1 MIFGNKI
8 LNRIR
13 CCKDVRPYVST
24 MMAFFALLLISF
36 SSNAQNTTDFGGML
50 TAEYQQ
56 SFGKFW
62 DVNVKEDLRFDH
74 DFSQYSRS
82 KTSIGFDY
90 KLKKYR
96 LLDGLKMG
104 VAFDY
109 INKYTEKRIY
119 RNRYRFSAHFTYK
132 YDYRNWEFT
141 FRTRY
146 QMMMH
151 DETHGYY
158 NYKMQHVWRNR
169 LSVEYHER
177 NSRWSYGLSGE
188 LIAVN
193 KDKDLFLESILLV
206 GNVDYRLTRRQ
217 YLSVFVRDYRD
228 IYITED
234 QIRTIYFGL
243 GWKFKH

>member
-1 MIFGNKI
+1 MIFGQKI
-8 LNRIR
+8 LKNLHFR
-13 CCKDVRPYVST
+13 KDVPWRVST
-24 MMAFFALLLISF
+24 IMILVLLLTTLSL
-36 SSNAQNTTDFGGML
+36 NAQNSTDFGGML
-50 TAEYQQ
+50 TAEYQC
-56 SFGKFW
+56 SLANYY
-62 DVNVKEDLRFDH
+62 DVWVKEDLRFDNN
-74 DFSQYSRS
+74 FSQYSRS
-82 KTSIGFDY
+82 KTAIGFDY

-104 VAFDY
+104 VAFDF
-109 INKYTEKRIY
+109 INKYTGRHIY

-132 YDYRNWEFT
+132 YDYRNWEFA

-151 DETHGYY
+151 DETTGYY

-177 NSRWSYGLSGE
+177 NSRWSYGVSGE
-188 LIAVN
+188 LIAEN

-217 YLSVFVRDYRD
+217 YLLVFVRDYRD
-228 IYITED
+228 IYITDD
-234 QIRTIYFGL
+234 QIRTVFL
-243 GWKFKH
+243 GIGWRFKH

>member
-1 MIFGNKI
+1 MILHNKI
-8 LNRIR
+8 
-13 CCKDVRPYVST
+13 VRWGKSL
-24 MMAFFALLLISF
+24 FALAIILLF
-36 SSNAQNTTDFGGML
+36 GLPSNAQRSTDFGGML
-50 TAEYQQ
+50 TAEYQC
-56 SFGKFW
+56 SFADYYEVW
-62 DVNVKEDLRFDH
+62 VKEDLRFDH
-74 DFSQYSRS
+74 YFSQYTRS
-82 KTSIGFDY
+82 KTAIGFDY

-109 INKYTEKRIY
+109 INKYTEKQIY

-132 YDYRNWEFT
+132 YDYRNWEFS

-146 QMMMH
+146 QLMMH
-151 DETHGYY
+151 DETRGYY

-169 LSVEYHER
+169 LSVEYHQK
-177 NSRWSYGLSGE
+177 NSRWSYGVSGE
-188 LIAVN
+188 LVAEN

-228 IYITED
+228 IYITDD
-234 QIRTIYFGL
+234 QIRTVFFGL

>member
-1 MIFGNKI
+1 MILSRLKYGAA
-8 LNRIR
+8 L
-13 CCKDVRPYVST
+13 V
-24 MMAFFALLLISF
+24 LLLMTTTLSF
-36 SSNAQNTTDFGGML
+36 AQKSTDYGCML
-50 TAEYQQ
+50 TAEYQYG
-56 SFGKFW
+56 FANYF
-62 DVNVKEDLRFDH
+62 DVWAKEDLRFDN

-82 KTSIGFDY
+82 KTSFGLDY

-109 INKYTEKRIY
+109 INKYTGKHIY

-132 YDYRNWEFT
+132 YDYRNWSFA

-151 DETHGYY
+151 DETTGYY
-158 NYKMQHVWRNR
+158 NYKMQHAWRNR
-169 LSVEYHER
+169 LSVDYHER

-228 IYITED
+228 IYITSD

>member
-1 MIFGNKI
+1 
-8 LNRIR
+8 
-13 CCKDVRPYVST
+13 
-24 MMAFFALLLISF
+24 MALTYRKYGFLLVLLLILATKASF
-36 SSNAQNTTDFGGML
+36 AQRSTDFGGML
-50 TAEYQQ
+50 TAEYQY
-56 SFGKFW
+56 SFADYYEVW
-62 DVNVKEDLRFDH
+62 VKEDLRFDH
-74 DFSQYSRS
+74 DFSQYTRS
-82 KTSIGFDY
+82 KTAIGFDY

-109 INKYTEKRIY
+109 INKYTEKQIY

-132 YDYRNWEFT
+132 YDYRNWEFS

-146 QMMMH
+146 QLMMH
-151 DETHGYY
+151 DETRGYY

-169 LSVEYHER
+169 LSVEYHQK
-177 NSRWSYGLSGE
+177 NSRWSYGVSGE
-188 LIAVN
+188 LVAEN

-228 IYITED
+228 IYITDD
-234 QIRTIYFGL
+234 QIRTVFFGL

>member
-1 MIFGNKI
+1 MILPNKI
-8 LNRIR
+8 
-13 CCKDVRPYVST
+13 VRWGKSL
-24 MMAFFALLLISF
+24 FALAIILLF
-36 SSNAQNTTDFGGML
+36 GLPSNAQNSTDFGGML
-50 TAEYQQ
+50 TAEYQCG
-56 SFGKFW
+56 FADFY
-62 DVNVKEDLRFDH
+62 DVWVKEDLRFDH

-82 KTSIGFDY
+82 KTSIGIDY

-109 INKYTEKRIY
+109 INKYTEKHIY

-132 YDYRNWEFT
+132 YDFRNWEFA

-151 DETHGYY
+151 DETRGYY
-158 NYKMQHVWRNR
+158 NYKMQHAWRNR
-169 LSVEYHER
+169 LSVEYHEK

-188 LIAVN
+188 LVAVN

-228 IYITED
+228 IYIESD
-234 QIRTIYFGL
+234 QIRTVYFGI

>member
-1 MIFGNKI
+1 MILKKHI
-8 LNRIR
+8 LKLQH
-13 CCKDVRPYVST
+13 CCRDVPCRVST
-24 MMAFFALLLISF
+24 VAIILFLLISN
-36 SSNAQNTTDFGGML
+36 SATAQNSTDFGGMI
-50 TAEYQQ
+50 TAEYQH
-56 SFGKFW
+56 SFGRFW
-62 DVNVKEDLRFDH
+62 DVNVKEDLRFDN

-82 KTSIGFDY
+82 KTSFGLDY

-96 LLDGLKMG
+96 LLEGLKMG

-109 INKYTEKRIY
+109 INKYTGKHLY

-132 YDYRNWEFT
+132 YDYRNWEFS

-151 DETHGYY
+151 DETTGYY
-158 NYKMQHVWRNR
+158 NYKMQHAWRNR

-177 NSRWSYGLSGE
+177 NSRWSYGVSGE
-188 LIAVN
+188 LIAEN

-228 IYITED
+228 IYIESD
-234 QIRTIYFGL
+234 QIRTVYFGL

>member
-1 MIFGNKI
+1 MILHNKI
-8 LNRIR
+8 
-13 CCKDVRPYVST
+13 VRWGKSL
-24 MMAFFALLLISF
+24 FALAIILLF
-36 SSNAQNTTDFGGML
+36 GLPSNAQRSTDFGGML
-50 TAEYQQ
+50 TAEYQC
-56 SFGKFW
+56 SFADYYEVW
-62 DVNVKEDLRFDH
+62 VKEDLRFDH
-74 DFSQYSRS
+74 DFSQYTRS
-82 KTSIGFDY
+82 KTAIGFDY

-109 INKYTEKRIY
+109 INKYTEKQIY

-132 YDYRNWEFT
+132 YDYRNWEFS

-146 QMMMH
+146 QLMMH
-151 DETHGYY
+151 DETRGYY

-169 LSVEYHER
+169 LSVEYHQK
-177 NSRWSYGLSGE
+177 NSRWSYGVSGE
-188 LIAVN
+188 LVAEN

-228 IYITED
+228 IYITDD
-234 QIRTIYFGL
+234 QIRTVFFGL

>member
-1 MIFGNKI
+1 MILHNKI
-8 LNRIR
+8 
-13 CCKDVRPYVST
+13 VRWGKSL
-24 MMAFFALLLISF
+24 FALAIILLF
-36 SSNAQNTTDFGGML
+36 GLPSNAQNSTDFGGML
-50 TAEYQQ
+50 TAEYQC
-56 SFGKFW
+56 SFADYYEVW
-62 DVNVKEDLRFDH
+62 VKEDLRFDH
-74 DFSQYSRS
+74 DFSQYTRS
-82 KTSIGFDY
+82 KTAIGFDY

-109 INKYTEKRIY
+109 INKYTEKQIY

-132 YDYRNWEFT
+132 YDYRNWEFS

-146 QMMMH
+146 QLMMH
-151 DETHGYY
+151 DETRGYY

-169 LSVEYHER
+169 LSVEYHQK
-177 NSRWSYGLSGE
+177 NSRWSYGVSGE
-188 LIAVN
+188 LVAEN

-228 IYITED
+228 IYITDD
-234 QIRTIYFGL
+234 QIRTVFFGL